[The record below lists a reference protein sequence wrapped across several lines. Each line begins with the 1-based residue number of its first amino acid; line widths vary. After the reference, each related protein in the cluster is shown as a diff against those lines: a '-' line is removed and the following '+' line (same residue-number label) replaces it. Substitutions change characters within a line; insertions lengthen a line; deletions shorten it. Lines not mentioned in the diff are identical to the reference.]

1 MFCAGYERGGRDACL
16 GDSGGP
22 LMCQVSWIEHKGSKQ
37 CLSHTELLWGESC
50 GTSLFIKPF
59 LQEQDRWY
67 IYGVTSNGYGCA
79 RANRPGVYTKV
90 SNYIDWID
98 NIITTYTPLRNETTI
113 SEEGSDEDFY
123 ADLEVAENKRP
134 NRIDTCK
141 GYRCPLGECLPAS
154 SVCNGFI
161 ECSDGSDEWQCNRHA
176 LNSTKLDPD

>member
-1 MFCAGYERGGRDACL
+1 M
-16 GDSGGP
+16 
-22 LMCQVSWIEHKGSKQ
+22 
-37 CLSHTELLWGESC
+37 
-50 GTSLFIKPF
+50 
-59 LQEQDRWY
+59 
-67 IYGVTSNGYGCA
+67 TSNGYGCA

-98 NIITTYTPLRNETTI
+98 NIITTYTPLRNETTF
-113 SEEGSDEDFY
+113 SDEGSDEEFY

-161 ECSDGSDEWQCNRHA
+161 ECSDGSDEWQCNRLA
-176 LNSTKLDPD
+176 SNSTKQDPD